1 MCVFDYDIWLVRT
14 FTRWVTV
21 AHEHIP
27 VSRPV
32 YVVLE
37 AARDEDESFDDV
49 LRRLLGVGV
58 EKSPAGKSYLDD
70 SSRWT
75 VYDSLVSRMENDE
88 ELGDTFE
95 RLEARVREELSDV
108 ASGPVPDVD
117 ADAMRVDETEMWT
130 VYDQLVK
137 ERREGESLEETL
149 TRLTGDDERAPA
161 PD

>member
-1 MCVFDYDIWLVRT
+1 VE
-14 FTRWVTV
+14 
-21 AHEHIP
+21 HEHIP

-49 LRRLLGVGV
+49 LRRLLGVGG

-75 VYDSLVSRMENDE
+75 VYDSLVSRMEGDE
-88 ELGDTFE
+88 ELGDTFD
-95 RLEARVREELSDV
+95 RLEERVREELSD
-108 ASGPVPDVD
+108 ADAEPVPDVD
-117 ADAMRVDETEMWT
+117 ADEMRVDRTEMWT

-149 TRLTGDDERAPA
+149 ARLEGGDEQAPA